1 MQHAL
6 RIALAAVAAAAL
18 AAGAARAGDPT
29 KQALVP
35 KLQGAALVEALRTG
49 GLTVLMRHMA
59 TDSVAPDPQTLDVAN
74 CSTQRNLSE
83 LGRQQAA
90 EIHAA
95 VERLGIRVSR
105 VLSSPFCRCLET
117 GRLAFGEVE
126 PSEILSVGDELSY
139 AEKAERALAVRK
151 LLGTAPEP
159 GTDVVLITHTGTL
172 LYSFGLETRP
182 EGVAHVFR
190 PGPAGIA
197 TYLGALAPEDWTR
210 FAAELGGAPAPGAAP
225 PAPR

>member
-1 MQHAL
+1 MQHGTRL
-6 RIALAAVAAAAL
+6 ALAAIAAAAL
-18 AAGAARAGDPT
+18 ASGAARAADPS

-35 KLQGAALVEALRTG
+35 KLQGAALVEALRAG

-59 TDSVAPDPQTLDVAN
+59 TDAVTPDPQTLDVAN
-74 CSTQRNLSE
+74 CATQRNLSE
-83 LGRQQAA
+83 VGRQQAA

-126 PSEILSVGDELSY
+126 PSEVLSVGDELSY
-139 AEKAERALAVRK
+139 AEKAERAQAVRK